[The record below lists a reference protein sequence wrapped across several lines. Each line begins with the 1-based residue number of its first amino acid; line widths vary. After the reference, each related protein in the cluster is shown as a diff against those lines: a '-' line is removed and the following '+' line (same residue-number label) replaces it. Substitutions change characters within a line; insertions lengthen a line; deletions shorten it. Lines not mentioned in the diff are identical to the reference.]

1 MTAVMAPQHT
11 GSWQRRPDHSM
22 HMANMSVPAMSAS
35 YESSQRLQTSH
46 MVNMPS
52 SQAYTSAQIDGQ
64 LPFFQTCGPQT
75 SMPSYSTSFAYEP
88 LDSTSAFGFSQNFG
102 VNYHANSQPSSSY
115 YQSSLPQ
122 STYPLDSRGQPVK
135 PEMGSPV
142 EPYQQMGDLNLS
154 GEDYR
159 MTSSGESENGGAG
172 INFSTDVDT
181 LMKAIQSKQTTTP
194 EKRRPAPQEEVHTK
208 PGEKGKKRYQCD
220 MPGCDKSF
228 YQKTHLDIHRRAHTG
243 FKPFVCKEPSCGQRF
258 SQLGNLKTHERR
270 HTGERP
276 YNCDICGK
284 TFAQRG
290 NVRAHK
296 IVHQH
301 VKPFTCKLEGCGKQF
316 TQLGNLKSHQNKFHA
331 PMLRFLTSK
340 FASIRDPETVSPQ
353 DKELFEYFASLYK
366 NSNKGIKGRGKD
378 RRISTIPSAS
388 SGAGSVTPPAGSVSG
403 SSSSTTPVAS
413 TAPPSALSTPVSST
427 AAIGSYGTTSAGVGM
442 TSPYSTVSTTS
453 GRSYTSSSTST
464 GAPPPGTARYSHSVS
479 SRSPSLSSVDSEM
492 HGQPHHQQHSPYSG
506 YGGAVPAAG
515 YGLPPP
521 PPHHQQHAQ
530 MSSQHV
536 QLPPPGQYLQQ
547 QQQQQHH
554 HHQQAPH
561 GYGNLMY

>member
-1 MTAVMAPQHT
+1 MAPQHS
-11 GSWQRRPDHSM
+11 GSWQR
-22 HMANMSVPAMSAS
+22 HMASMSMSAS
-35 YESSQRLQTSH
+35 YDSQSRLHTSP
-46 MVNMPS
+46 MANMPS
-52 SQAYTSAQIDGQ
+52 SQAYTTTSAQLDHQ

-75 SMPSYSTSFAYEP
+75 SVPAYSTSFAYEP
-88 LDSTSAFGFSQNFG
+88 LDFNQNFYQQ
-102 VNYHANSQPSSSY
+102 NPQSFPPSSFPSG
-115 YQSSLPQ
+115 LPQ
-122 STYPLDSRGQPVK
+122 TSYPLDGRGQPIK

-154 GEDYR
+154 GDDYR
-159 MTSSGESENGGAG
+159 VASSGESDNGGAG
-172 INFSTDVDT
+172 VNFNTDVDT
-181 LMKAIQSKQTTTP
+181 LMRAIQAKQKTP
-194 EKRRPAPQEEVHTK
+194 EERLPAPKEPPK
-208 PGEKGKKRYQCD
+208 KSSEKGKKRYECD
-220 MPGCDKSF
+220 MPGCNKSF

-331 PMLRFLTSK
+331 PMLRYLTAK
-340 FASIRDPETVSPQ
+340 FAQIRETDTVPPQ
-353 DKELFEYFASLYK
+353 DRELFEYFASLYK

-388 SGAGSVTPPAGSVSG
+388 SGNSTTPPAGSAS

-427 AAIGSYGTTSAGVGM
+427 APIGSYGASSAAVGM
-442 TSPYSTVSTTS
+442 TSPYSTVSTAS
-453 GRSYTSSSTST
+453 GRSYTSAST
-464 GAPPPGTARYSHSVS
+464 GAGIPPPGSARYSHSVS

-492 HGQPHHQQHSPYSG
+492 HGQQLHQQHSPYSG
-506 YGGAVPAAG
+506 YGAAAPATN

-521 PPHHQQHAQ
+521 QPHHQQHAQ
-530 MSSQHV
+530 ISQPHV
-536 QLPPPGQYLQQ
+536 QLPPPGPYLQQQQQ

-561 GYGNLMY
+561 GYSNLMY